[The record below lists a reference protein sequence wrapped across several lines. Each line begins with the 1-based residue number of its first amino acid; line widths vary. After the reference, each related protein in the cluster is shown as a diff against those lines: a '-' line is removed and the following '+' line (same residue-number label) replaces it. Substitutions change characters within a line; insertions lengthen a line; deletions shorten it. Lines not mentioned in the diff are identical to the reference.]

1 MSDIEREDNY
11 TEDPQEEMN
20 EGSQGQNT
28 VAAPEGKF
36 TRLIKDGDNKYRLS
50 GMYKNWFLDYASYV
64 ILDRAVPHIEDGL
77 KPVQRRILHA
87 MRTIHDGSLIKVAT
101 IVGEAM
107 KYHPH
112 SDASIKDALVQ
123 MGQKNLL
130 IDCQGNWG
138 NTITGDDAA
147 AGRYIEGR
155 LSTFSMEVVFN
166 PKTTEWMNSYD
177 GRKKEPV
184 TLPVKFP
191 LVLQQGAD
199 GIAVGLNCKILPHNF
214 NELLDAS
221 ISYLRGESYRL
232 YPDFPSGGI
241 IDVSRYAD
249 GKRGGQVTVRARIVK
264 TDKKTLKIVELPFGK
279 TSEDIRKSIVAANEK
294 GKIKVRKVEELS
306 GKKVEIVVTLA
317 AGESPDKTIDALYAF
332 TDCQVSINPN
342 TCVIKDNKPHFL
354 TVSEVLEYSTLRT
367 RDLIRR
373 ELEIRLE
380 ELETTWH
387 SLSLEKIFFEEGKYK
402 LLEDKKTR
410 SWDSQVNEIHKAL
423 KAYEP
428 LLHQKVT
435 KDDVLKL
442 VEKPVRKI
450 SRFDIKECNAKID
463 NVEKEIAKVH
473 KDLENLT
480 EVTIEYFQHLKEKY
494 GEAFPRLTEISNL
507 ETIQVSRVAVANAK
521 LYANFEEGFI
531 GMDLKKDD
539 NAEFVCNCSDID
551 DIIVFLQNGKY
562 LVTKISEK
570 AFVGKGII
578 YAGVFIKNNLRTI
591 YNVIYRDGKGGNSYV
606 KRFAVTSVTRD
617 KEYDVTSGTP
627 DSKILWFTANPNGE
641 AETVRVQLRPKLKL
655 KKLMFD
661 YDFASLAIKGRT
673 SRGNLISKN
682 PISKI
687 TLKSKGGSTIGDK
700 PLWFDNDV
708 NRLNEDKRGTYL
720 GKFKDEDK
728 ILAVYKNGT
737 YATTTQDLNNHY
749 EGELLKIEKFDPA
762 KVFAAVY
769 YDAES
774 QKFYLKRFKFEANN
788 NPTNIFISEAE
799 GSYLVDITGKSESQ
813 VVIQF
818 GGKHEGRQNE
828 AISVDSFIA
837 EKGWKAK
844 GKRLTQFEVEKVV
857 LIEPPVLEEDEEF
870 EENESPE
877 TETAKANEPSPSGGS
892 TSSDIDFP
900 DIDFPEEEDEDT
912 PTDEDG
918 EPTLF

>member
-241 IDVSRYAD
+241 IDVSRYSD

-877 TETAKANEPSPSGGS
+877 TESVKANEPSPSGGS

-900 DIDFPEEEDEDT
+900 DIDFPEEGDEDT

>member
-20 EGSQGQNT
+20 EGAQEQ
-28 VAAPEGKF
+28 AASAVPEGKF

-138 NTITGDDAA
+138 NTITGDEAA

-155 LSTFSMEVVFN
+155 LSNFAMEVVFN

-191 LVLQQGAD
+191 LVLHQGAD

-221 ISYLRGESYRL
+221 IAYLRGEEYRL

-241 IDVSRYAD
+241 VDVSRYAD

-264 TDKKTLKIVELPFGK
+264 VDKKTVKIVELPFGK
-279 TSEDIRKSIVAANEK
+279 TSEDIRKSIIAANDK
-294 GKIKVRKVEELS
+294 GKIKIRKVEELS
-306 GKKVEIVVTLA
+306 TKKVGIVVTLA

-367 RDLIRR
+367 KELLRK
-373 ELEIRLE
+373 ELEIRLG
-380 ELETTWH
+380 ELENTWH

-423 KAYEP
+423 KVYEP

-435 KDDVLKL
+435 KEDVLKL

-463 NVEKEIAKVH
+463 NVEKEIAKVRR
-473 KDLENLT
+473 DLENLT
-480 EVTIEYFQHLKEKY
+480 EVTIEYFQSLKEKY
-494 GEAFPRLTEISNL
+494 GEAFPRQTEISNL

-521 LYANFEEGFI
+521 LYANFDEGFI

-562 LVTKISEK
+562 MVTKISEK

-578 YAGVFIKNNLRTI
+578 YAGVFVKNNLRTI

-617 KEYDVTSGTP
+617 KEYDVTSGSP
-627 DSKILWFTANPNGE
+627 DSKVLWFTANPNGE
-641 AETVRVQLRPKLKL
+641 AETVRVQLRPRLKL
-655 KKLMFD
+655 KKLVFD
-661 YDFASLAIKGRT
+661 YDFATLAIKGRT

-720 GKFKDEDK
+720 GKFKDEDR
-728 ILAVYKNGT
+728 ILAIYKNGT

-749 EGELLKIEKFDPA
+749 EGELLKVEKFDPA

-799 GSYLVDITGKSESQ
+799 GSYLVDITGKTESQ

-844 GKRLTQFEVEKVV
+844 GKRLTQFEVEKIV
-857 LIEPPVLEEDEEF
+857 LIEPPVLEDEDEF
-870 EENESPE
+870 EETEAPLPENEQPE
-877 TETAKANEPSPSGGS
+877 AEE
-892 TSSDIDFP
+892 IQDFP
-900 DIDFPEEEDEDT
+900 DMDFPEEGDEDT

>member
-166 PKTTEWMNSYD
+166 PKTTDWMNSYD

-900 DIDFPEEEDEDT
+900 DIDFPEEGDEDT